1 MTLYKYKIPGIA
13 IEISSNPQK
22 KSDIKVTLKF
32 LEI

>member
-1 MTLYKYKIPGIA
+1 MTSYKYKTPGIA
-13 IEISSNPQK
+13 IEISSNLQK